1 MSYRVKVGTY
11 LEVIL
16 MIRFVGEKMKKILI
30 IICALMSVSGF
41 SSEGKMQEFISCKK
55 EVKKLRRSYAYDE
68 AYSFAQ
74 NSPFDLSIYQRHT
87 FTEWFYKPLRDI
99 DYVRMLMAYR
109 PWLKEKSLDKKL
121 SSCQDLRQEFL
132 YSLGE
137 PRGIDSGIRDHEES
151 DQMFITPNEIISSS
165 SAR

>member
-55 EVKKLRRSYAYDE
+55 EVKKLRRSYAYNE
-68 AYSFAQ
+68 TYAFAQ

-87 FTEWFYKPLRDI
+87 LTEWFYKPLRDLE
-99 DYVRMLMAYR
+99 YARMLMSYR
-109 PWLKEKSLDKKL
+109 PWLKEKSLDKKI
-121 SSCQDLRQEFL
+121 SSCQKLRSEFL
-132 YSLGE
+132 NTLGE
-137 PRGIDSGIRDHEES
+137 PRGVDSDLRDHEENH
-151 DQMFITPNEIISSS
+151 QMILAPNEITFLS